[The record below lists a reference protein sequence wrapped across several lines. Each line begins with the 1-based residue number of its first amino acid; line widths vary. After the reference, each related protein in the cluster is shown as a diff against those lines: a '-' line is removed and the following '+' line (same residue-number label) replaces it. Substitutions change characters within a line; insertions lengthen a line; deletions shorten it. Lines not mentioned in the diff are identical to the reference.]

1 MIFFFFP
8 FQLNMLMRLQ
18 EAASYSSPHSNDSD
32 STSMDSHGSSMHSDE
47 LLNSGL
53 ESTL

>member
-1 MIFFFFP
+1 MKLSS